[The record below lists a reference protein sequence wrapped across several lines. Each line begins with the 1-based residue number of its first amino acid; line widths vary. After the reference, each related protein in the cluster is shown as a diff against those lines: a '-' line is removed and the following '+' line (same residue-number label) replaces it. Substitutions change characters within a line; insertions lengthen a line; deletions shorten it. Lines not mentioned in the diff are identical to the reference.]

1 MKKIFILFM
10 IDHYILCVC
19 TKCNSANGV
28 SYPVDTLVH
37 KHDVGP
43 GTRYAYYN
51 LPTMPLSACHGNRF
65 EESFVDIET
74 CLGER

>member
-10 IDHYILCVC
+10 MTITFCAYAQNVMVL
-19 TKCNSANGV
+19 NGV

-43 GTRYAYYN
+43 GTQYTYYN
-51 LPTMPLSACHGNRF
+51 LPTMPLRVHVMEIDLKNLCGY
-65 EESFVDIET
+65 
-74 CLGER
+74 